1 MILHYLTTTAAD
13 IVSAFPGQVPPPP
26 APVVPNPP
34 PAAPPGSEKF
44 VQIMGWAKWVA
55 LAVAVLG
62 LIAAGAMM
70 TISSRRGEGSEHAG
84 RIGGVLA
91 GVIVIGAAGAIVGF
105 IAT

>member
-1 MILHYLTTTAAD
+1 MILHYLTTTAAE
-13 IVSAFPGQVPPPP
+13 IVSAFPGQ
-26 APVVPNPP
+26 VPNPP